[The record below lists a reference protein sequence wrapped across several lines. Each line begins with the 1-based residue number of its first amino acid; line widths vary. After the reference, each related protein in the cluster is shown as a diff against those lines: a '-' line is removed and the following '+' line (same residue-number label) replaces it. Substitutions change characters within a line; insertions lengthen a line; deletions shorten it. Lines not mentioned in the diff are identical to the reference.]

1 MSLPQKTLSV
11 SELTTLIKSYLE
23 DSFPYVCVEG
33 EISNCRPSS
42 SGHLYLSL
50 KDNSALINVVM
61 FSSRLRNLG
70 FSPEDGQ
77 KVVVRGAISVYPA
90 RGSYQI
96 IAEEMELSGRGDILR
111 IIEERKRR
119 LAEEGLFDSSRKKP
133 IPLVPKTI
141 AVVTSPTGAAIRD
154 IINVLSRRNA
164 AIKIIVVP
172 APVQGEHAAPVIAEQ
187 IRRADAWRLGDVII
201 VGRGGGS
208 LEDLLPFSEEVV
220 VRAIAECKTPVISAV
235 GHEIDYALSDFAADL
250 RAPTP
255 SAAAEQVSANREELI
270 TRIANARS
278 AIENAMYSRIKEYRI
293 RLSVLNPDNLK
304 RYFTLYTA
312 PLAQKLDE
320 LKNQLIS
327 SMDNRL
333 KDIRHRLQIASAG
346 LSASSPDAILK
357 RGYAIVRD
365 KKTGKILRMA
375 SETEKGNILDI
386 MLYRGN
392 IIAITEEVT
401 DGSEK
406 KL

>member
-1 MSLPQKTLSV
+1 MAMSLPQKMFSV

-50 KDNSALINVVM
+50 KDSSALINVVM
-61 FSSRLRNLG
+61 FSSRLRNLS

-77 KVVVRGAISVYPA
+77 KVVVKGSVSVYPA

-111 IIEERKRR
+111 LLEERKRR
-119 LAEEGLFDSSRKKP
+119 FAEEGLFDSERKKK
-133 IPLVPKTI
+133 IPLVPKSI

-164 AIKIIVVP
+164 GVRIVVVP
-172 APVQGEHAAPVIAEQ
+172 APVQGEHAAPLIAEQ
-187 IRRADAWRLGDVII
+187 IRRADAWGLGDVII

-208 LEDLLPFSEEVV
+208 LEDLLPFSEEPV
-220 VRAIAECKTPVISAV
+220 VRAVADCNTPVISAV

-255 SAAAEQVSANREELI
+255 SAAAELVSANRDELV
-270 TRIANARS
+270 ARVAGARA
-278 AIENAMYSRIKEYRI
+278 AIEGAFEARMREYKL
-293 RLSVLNPDNLK
+293 RLEGAGCDNLR

-312 PLAQKLDE
+312 PFAQRLDE
-320 LKNQLIS
+320 LKNALS
-327 SMDNRL
+327 SVMELRL
-333 KDIRHRLQIASAG
+333 RELRQRLLRAASTIE
-346 LSASSPDAILK
+346 ASNPEAILK
-357 RGYAIVRD
+357 RGYAVVRD
-365 KKTGKILRMA
+365 AVSGKVLRDA
-375 SETEKGNILDI
+375 SGIAAGSRLDI
-386 MLYRGN
+386 KLHRGN
-392 IIAITEEVT
+392 ITAITEEIS
-401 DGSEK
+401 DGK
-406 KL
+406 